1 MFHSPQEVMLTVGR
15 YVSGYLL
22 DPLLAPAHAH
32 FNTLVGL
39 IVFVIISAIGIAYTG
54 SL

>member
-1 MFHSPQEVMLTVGR
+1 MLTVGR